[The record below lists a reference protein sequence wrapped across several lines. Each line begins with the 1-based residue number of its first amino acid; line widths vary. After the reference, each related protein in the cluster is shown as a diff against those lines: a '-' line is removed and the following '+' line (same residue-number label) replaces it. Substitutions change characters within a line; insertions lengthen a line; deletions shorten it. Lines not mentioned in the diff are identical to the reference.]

1 MPAAPGGA
9 GSWHLP
15 PTCPGV
21 GSTLCSLSGQLCW
34 LPTCQVASPVPSWG
48 CWLCPGQGHPLG
60 CQRGRDTWRHL
71 ETQSICAPSVLLA
84 RPRGV
89 CPVPAP
95 RVLLP
100 MSCSPFP
107 APHSLL
113 PMLAPH
119 SPCSAPCACSP
130 FPAPHAT
137 PCPAALAGT
146 HGSRGAAGLV
156 GTTVSSVCVEGGGLW
171 KFCGVRKAVA
181 VRAMSVPL
189 AGALQVQPGGLA
201 RLFGASLG
209 LALEGGCAGGGSCR
223 SQRRAGA

>member
-9 GSWHLP
+9 GSWQLP
-15 PTCPGV
+15 PTRPGV

-34 LPTCQVASPVPSWG
+34 LPTCQVASPVPGWG

-71 ETQSICAPSVLLA
+71 ETHSEHLCTLSAARQTQGGVPCACSP
-84 RPRGV
+84 
-89 CPVPAP
+89 CPAP
-95 RVLLP
+95 PALLP

-130 FPAPHAT
+130 CPAPHALLPI
-137 PCPAALAGT
+137 PCSPCHPLPCCPGWDT

-156 GTTVSSVCVEGGGLW
+156 GTTVSSVCAEGGGLW
-171 KFCGVRKAVA
+171 KF
-181 VRAMSVPL
+181 
-189 AGALQVQPGGLA
+189 
-201 RLFGASLG
+201 
-209 LALEGGCAGGGSCR
+209 
-223 SQRRAGA
+223 